1 MTRRINNLLLFVAS
15 AADFAVNKNEVAEV
29 SDLLVGG
36 KTPLIQ
42 IQVEQKD
49 IQPSR
54 TCSEDYTFSA
64 TVLCRGLSFDI
75 RCIWGVLTGLGSI
88 FTHSP

>member
-1 MTRRINNLLLFVAS
+1 MLLFVAS

-54 TCSEDYTFSA
+54 TCSEDYTSLLLYA
-64 TVLCRGLSFDI
+64 TVIFL
-75 RCIWGVLTGLGSI
+75 CIWGVLSR
-88 FTHSP
+88 PD

>member
-1 MTRRINNLLLFVAS
+1 LLLFVAS

-54 TCSEDYTFSA
+54 TCSEDYTSLLLYA
-64 TVLCRGLSFDI
+64 TVIFL
-75 RCIWGVLTGLGSI
+75 CIWGVLSGLD
-88 FTHSP
+88 